1 MEKEGE
7 IRMTRALL
15 SFSIVLAMFLQ
26 AGCTPGEKLHFS
38 DFRDFESSNAH
49 KNWFQGVVPDSAKD
63 IDVWYE
69 LESGLVRASFSYS
82 GEKPIPIEA
91 QPLSDLDL
99 ATAKNSYPD
108 IKGQSMKIS
117 YSCSSKEIG
126 QGKQTVRYTEVR
138 FWGDSNGRMF
148 YWNTLAG
155 DVFDS
160 ICK

>member
-1 MEKEGE
+1 MN
-7 IRMTRALL
+7 RAILNL
-15 SFSIVLAMFLQ
+15 SIMAAMLLQ

-38 DFRDFESSNAH
+38 DFKDFDSSNAH
-49 KNWFQGVVPDSAKD
+49 KNWLQGVVPESSKD

-82 GEKPIPIEA
+82 GAKPIPINV
-91 QPLSDLDL
+91 QYLSDSDL
-99 ATAKNSYPD
+99 AIAQNSYPD
-108 IKGQSMKIS
+108 TKGMKMKIS
-117 YSCSSKEIG
+117 YLCSSKEIG
-126 QGKQTVRYTEVR
+126 QGKHVVRYTEVR

-148 YWNTLAG
+148 YWNSLSG